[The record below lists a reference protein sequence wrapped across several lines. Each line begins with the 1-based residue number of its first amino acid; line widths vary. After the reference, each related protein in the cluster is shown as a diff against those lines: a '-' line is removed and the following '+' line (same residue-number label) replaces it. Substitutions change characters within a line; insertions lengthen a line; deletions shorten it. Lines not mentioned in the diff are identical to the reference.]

1 MESAKGDTGSDM
13 PKIDLMNFEDP
24 QFEEGK
30 YVLTSPRSLEAC
42 SRLSVKPVDILYKP
56 LAEFQEELL
65 PQDVPLRT
73 IYNIYDEHEQN
84 RERKLALCREER
96 LRIMDEEKG
105 MPSGSRKPTVQKSKK
120 TGPTMPKS
128 QTRKAKST
136 LARKKL
142 LSKSDE
148 NIDTGSLQRQRTA
161 WATSVG
167 HERITNDEINQRVKD
182 LHTESQKLRQEL
194 LSRKE
199 ARAQRK
205 KTKKERPASARATS
219 AKASITRSFSASD
232 LSLAGTSMLNRSG
245 TADARP
251 VASSRLRKALK
262 KTDVKSAAITPRD
275 EKILE
280 LMVSK
285 HEDEEVE
292 NREKL
297 LQEIQWE
304 RQKKEEEAAKLASEM
319 RRRKFLAE
327 ENRIKQMKKSDQ
339 DSRRKREEQKL
350 IAQQER
356 LLNESRRK
364 WAMRYNSIQKHKN
377 LKISESAEKEQLK
390 KRIQESNVK
399 TLEKEEEE
407 MKELVLQ
414 KQGYQLMT
422 AAQKKEARLLQESL
436 RVMMSNRSERHQF
449 EDRWNATIKDAQES
463 IDLLAESMNVKDMK
477 HKSKYDQILH
487 RRENE
492 LTLNRL
498 DREKRA
504 LQAKL
509 AQQQHENEME
519 EWRDSIMTAR
529 EIADRHAMETLAQ
542 TIERKAR
549 KAHEDRIRKEK
560 EQKKNIKKIHDEIE
574 EWKREMEN
582 TIEYKDK
589 KSDLIQKEKDLA
601 VQQSRHVAASSQ
613 KLRDTLKNKYGTQTF
628 DKMAFKA
635 ELYNKFESGTTF
647 LSAEKNSSH
656 VKFR

>member
-1 MESAKGDTGSDM
+1 MESLKDSSSNDM

-24 QFEEGK
+24 QFEDGK

-42 SRLSVKPVDILYKP
+42 SRLGVKPVDILYKP

-105 MPSGSRKPTVQKSKK
+105 GQPISRKPTVQKTKK
-120 TGPTMPKS
+120 SAMPKS
-128 QTRKAKST
+128 QSRKPKSG
-136 LARKKL
+136 LATKKIM
-142 LSKSDE
+142 SKSAE
-148 NIDTGSLQRQRTA
+148 KIDTGSLQRQRTA

-167 HERITNDEINQRVKD
+167 HDRITNDEINQRVKD

-199 ARAQRK
+199 ARSQRQ
-205 KTKKERPASARATS
+205 KTKKERPASAKGNRS
-219 AKASITRSFSASD
+219 KSSITRSFSASD
-232 LSLAGTSMLNRSG
+232 LSLAGTSMLHRSG

-251 VASSRLRKALK
+251 VASYKLRKVLK
-262 KTDVKSAAITPRD
+262 KNDVKSAAITPRD

-285 HEDEEVE
+285 HEDEEAE
-292 NREKL
+292 TREKL
-297 LQEIQWE
+297 LQELQWE
-304 RQKKEEEAAKLASEM
+304 RQKKEEEAARMASEM
-319 RRRKFLAE
+319 RRRKLLADE
-327 ENRIKQMKKSDQ
+327 QRINQLRKSDQ
-339 DSRRKREEQKL
+339 DSRRKEEERKL

-377 LKISESAEKEQLK
+377 LKLSESAEKEKLK

-399 TLEKEEEE
+399 SLEMEEEE
-407 MKELVLQ
+407 MKELVRQ
-414 KQGYQLMT
+414 KQGHQLMT
-422 AAQKKEARLLQESL
+422 AAQKKEARLLEESM
-436 RVMMSNRSERHQF
+436 RIMMSNRSERRQF
-449 EDRWNATIKDAQES
+449 EDRWNSTLKDTKES
-463 IDLLAESMNVKDMK
+463 LELLAQSMTEKDMK

-509 AQQQHENEME
+509 SQQQHENEME

-529 EIADRHAMETLAQ
+529 EMADRHAAETIAQ

-549 KAHEDRIRKEK
+549 KAHEDRIRKER
-560 EQKKNIKKIHDEIE
+560 EQKINIKKIHDEIS

-582 TIEYKDK
+582 TIDYKDK

-601 VQQSRHVAASSQ
+601 MQQSRHVAASSQ
-613 KLRDTLKNKYGTQTF
+613 KLRDTLRNKYGTETF

-635 ELYNKFESGTTF
+635 EVYNKFESGTTF
-647 LSAEKNSSH
+647 LSSQKNSSH
-656 VKFR
+656 VKFH